1 MVWAQLGYGAIHS
14 YQRKEP
20 NQNFGEMN
28 TFNDRFLDLS
38 APDLCSLAWSS
49 RKSSQALLFGKNK
62 LARKYFY
69 VEENSPNWMWNK
81 NWPS

>member
-1 MVWAQLGYGAIHS
+1 MVLYI
-14 YQRKEP
+14 RTREK
-20 NQNFGEMN
+20 NQTKTLEKLN